1 MAQYATTTDLAQF
14 GLPAAA
20 LANISAAIQNDHL
33 TKAGG
38 VIDSYLRSHYALPLA
53 SPFPDE
59 IIRCN
64 AIIAAYD
71 ILQFRGY
78 NPDEFDEGFRL
89 RYLDCLEWLK
99 LLAKGTV
106 SLDIAADATDA
117 REGRPRVQTGG
128 ADIVFGAGTAGN
140 LRGW

>member
-20 LANISAAIQNDHL
+20 LANISTTIQNDHL

-38 VIDSYLRSHYALPLA
+38 VIDSYLRSHHTLPLG
-53 SPFPDE
+53 SPYPDE

-71 ILQFRGY
+71 ILQFRGF

-89 RYLDCLEWLK
+89 RYLDCLAWLK
-99 LLAKGTV
+99 DIAKGLV
-106 SLDIAADATDA
+106 SLAITADATA
-117 REGRPRVQTGG
+117 ASEGRPRVETGG
-128 ADIVFGAGTAGN
+128 ADIVYGSGTRGN
-140 LRGW
+140 ARGW